1 LADKAMS
8 TLSLQQY
15 TIKQGS
21 FEGPLHILLELIESR
36 KLFVNDIALASV
48 TEDFIVYV
56 ESIRTPESGYPLA
69 LQSEFVMIASTL
81 LLIKSKSLL
90 PGLALTEEEQSSVT
104 DLELRL
110 KLLQIFKQASQAL
123 GAISNKTPLFEA
135 QESSSKER
143 YAGFIADPSVTE
155 ASLLEA
161 LQTVLMRAPQQ
172 ALASPRVT
180 VEKVVTLEE
189 MMARLAD
196 RINNAIKM
204 TFTQFSGNNANTPKK
219 EVIVGF
225 LALLELVKRG
235 VLIAKQGADF
245 EEIHLEKEQVDVPR
259 YA

>member
-1 LADKAMS
+1 MS
-8 TLSLQQY
+8 TLSLHQY
-15 TIKQGS
+15 TIKQAS

-36 KLFVNDIALASV
+36 KLFVNDITLATV
-48 TEDFIVYV
+48 TEDFIVFV
-56 ESIRTPESGYPLA
+56 ESIRTPESDYLLA

-90 PGLALTEEEQSSVT
+90 PGLTLTEEEQSSVS

-110 KLLQIFKQASQAL
+110 KLLQIFKQASQTLA
-123 GAISNKTPLFEA
+123 AISNTTPLFQPSEL
-135 QESSSKER
+135 SSKER
-143 YAGFIADPSVTE
+143 YAGFISDSTVTTS
-155 ASLLEA
+155 SLLEA

-172 ALASPRVT
+172 STPTPKVI

-189 MMARLAD
+189 MMAKLAE

-204 TFTQFSGNNANTPKK
+204 TFTQFSGHNTNTPKK
-219 EVIVGF
+219 EVIVSF

-235 VLIAKQGADF
+235 VLMAKQGADF
-245 EEIHLEKEQVDVPR
+245 EEIHLEKEGVDVPR